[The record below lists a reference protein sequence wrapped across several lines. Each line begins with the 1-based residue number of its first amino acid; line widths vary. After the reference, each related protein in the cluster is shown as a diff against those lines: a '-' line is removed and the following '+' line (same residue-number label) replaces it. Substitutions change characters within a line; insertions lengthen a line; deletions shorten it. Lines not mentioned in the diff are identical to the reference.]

1 MGPTLRTKIAWSSRL
16 WHNSR
21 RGLSGC
27 NLNMLNKYRFR
38 REGLSINMD
47 RIFYEHLTRP
57 GRFTLEEIP
66 IKNHYKHEVI
76 MNEFV
81 TIADN
86 FGLSDD
92 SSHDKLL
99 MLRDLI

>member
-1 MGPTLRTKIAWSSRL
+1 
-16 WHNSR
+16 
-21 RGLSGC
+21 
-27 NLNMLNKYRFR
+27 
-38 REGLSINMD
+38 MD

-57 GRFTLEEIP
+57 GRFTLDLLT

-86 FGLSDD
+86 FGLSFE
-92 SSHDKLL
+92 SSYDKLVIFKEL
-99 MLRDLI
+99 IQVISNTMSVSKEDLKPVMAYILSKSASAKNFYSNFM